1 MGDLDKTSGTD
12 PTVTALKAVARR
24 EGIDEAM
31 RVATEMIVSAAAVLA
46 REIGAAAALA
56 VLEAAGRALPD
67 KREDRA
73 VH

>member
-1 MGDLDKTSGTD
+1 
-12 PTVTALKAVARR
+12 
-24 EGIDEAM
+24 
-31 RVATEMIVSAAAVLA
+31 MIVSAAAVLA

-56 VLEAAGRALPD
+56 VLEAAGRALPG